1 LKLSPDG
8 FNGRLRK
15 NSIIKGIILGVILLA
30 GSIFS
35 YYLITSLTQTP
46 WLIIFGPYFF
56 AILVPL
62 FATIGFCM
70 DMRRRLGGYWSLR
83 QAVTAIFIMF
93 ITCYVLL
100 SIGRDLV
107 FARVIEPDMAPKTE
121 AVMIRVKGQAL
132 KAGGASDAEVKTQ
145 ITDLKKEFTTDNST
159 DAGTIIQS
167 YLFNFIMLFAL
178 AVIFG
183 AIFKK
188 PAPYVVVEEI
198 DSKE

>member
-1 LKLSPDG
+1 LKLAADG

-15 NSIIKGIILGVILLA
+15 IAIIKGLMLGGVLLA

-56 AILVPL
+56 AILLPILV
-62 FATIGFCM
+62 TIGFCM

-93 ITCYVLL
+93 ITCYILL
-100 SIGRDLV
+100 AIGRDLV
-107 FARVIEPDMAPKTE
+107 FAKVVEPNMQPKTE
-121 AVMIRVKGQAL
+121 AVMLRVKGQAL
-132 KAGGASDAEVKTQ
+132 KAGGASQAEIKSQ
-145 ITDLKKEFTTDNST
+145 LTDLKKEFTIDNSV
-159 DAGTIIQS
+159 DVGTIIQS
-167 YLFNFIMLFAL
+167 YLFNILMLFAL

-188 PAPYVVVEEI
+188 PAPYVLVEEKDAI
-198 DSKE
+198 T